1 MAKKPNKL
9 SEVFS
14 VTVKK
19 PAKSPGLESLA
30 KEMYLL
36 LIKCGMYLDG
46 DESNDPEEL
55 RNDVAGIVRDMDSYY
70 VRKAK
75 GE

>member
-1 MAKKPNKL
+1 MAKNK
-9 SEVFS
+9 
-14 VTVKK
+14 TKKK
-19 PAKSPGLESLA
+19 PKAQRSGLEALA

-46 DESNDPEEL
+46 DESNDPDEL
-55 RNDVAGIVRDMDSYY
+55 RNDVAGLVRDMDSYY
-70 VRKAK
+70 VRKEK

>member
-14 VTVKK
+14 VTVK

-46 DESNDPEEL
+46 DETNDPEEL
-55 RNDVAGIVRDMDSYY
+55 RTDVAGIVRDMDSYY
-70 VRKAK
+70 VRKER